1 MSTEI
6 LYPTEVAAYRYGADQ
21 QVVIIAKG
29 REDGYCKIQIQAS
42 MATIYP
48 PIYMVT
54 GEPCAAIG
62 NFPYTVQK
70 TVAYSTDLDYVNFQ
84 MADGTQRI
92 PIHDIMETTEKPQA
106 LAAVSSNQVTG
117 MAYNSSDI
125 NVAIADAI
133 KKLRVKYPNGINA
146 KMVDSGFVAAGSPV
160 GIAYYYV
167 VMEQQNA

>member
-1 MSTEI
+1 MSTQV

-54 GEPCAAIG
+54 AEPCAAIG

-70 TVAYSTDLDYVNFQ
+70 TVPYSTDLDYINFQ

-92 PIHDIMETTEKPQA
+92 PIHDIMDATEKPQA
-106 LAAVSSNQVTG
+106 LAAVADDQVTG

-133 KKLRVKYPNGINA
+133 KKLRAKYPSGINA
-146 KMVDSGFVAAGSPV
+146 KLVDSGFVAAGSPV

-167 VMEQQNA
+167 VMEQQS

>member
-1 MSTEI
+1 MSTQV
-6 LYPTEVAAYRYGADQ
+6 LYPTEVVAYRYGADQ

-54 GEPCAAIG
+54 AEPCAAIG

-70 TVAYSTDLDYVNFQ
+70 TVPYSTDLDYVNFQ
-84 MADGTQRI
+84 MADGTRQI
-92 PIHDIMETTEKPQA
+92 PIHDIMEAEDSPKA
-106 LAAVSSNQVTG
+106 LAKVADNQVTG

-133 KKLRVKYPNGINA
+133 KKLRAKYPNGVSA
-146 KMVDSGFVAAGSPV
+146 KMVDSGFVAVGSPV

-167 VMEQQNA
+167 VMEQQS

>member
-1 MSTEI
+1 MSTQV

-70 TVAYSTDLDYVNFQ
+70 TVPYSTDLDYINFQ

-92 PIHDIMETTEKPQA
+92 PIHDIMEAADAPKA
-106 LAAVSSNQVTG
+106 LAKVADNQVTG

-133 KKLRVKYPNGINA
+133 KKLRAKYPNGVSA
-146 KMVDSGFVAAGSPV
+146 KMVDSGFVAVGSPV

-167 VMEQQNA
+167 VMEQQS